1 MVLFN
6 RVFNPGQA
14 PDGDYDVVARGA
26 TSLMAK
32 ELRGMQADSLVQTL
46 KPEQMIH
53 VDERKLTEA
62 QIKARDMDDIL
73 VTEDEASRR
82 QQAQSQAQQEQQD
95 QQTKLM
101 EANLRK
107 ILSDAFKN
115 IAQGQKNTA
124 NADAQLVDTA
134 LGILE
139 KGMQDELAGSAAA
152 GGAPTAPAAPTPVPQ
167 GPSPGGG
174 LAAALAAGAV
184 GPGGGG
190 PAPAPPGPPGP
201 VPEQAGQGIPG

>member
-1 MVLFN
+1 
-6 RVFNPGQA
+6 VFNPNQA

-32 ELRGMQADSLVQTL
+32 ELRGMQADSLVQSL

-62 QIKARDMDDIL
+62 QVKARDMDDIL
-73 VTEDEASRR
+73 VTEDEAGRR
-82 QQAQSQAQQEQQD
+82 QQAQVQDQKDQQD
-95 QQTKLM
+95 QQQKLF

-134 LGILE
+134 LSILE
-139 KGMQDELAGSAAA
+139 RGLQDESAGAAAA
-152 GGAPTAPAAPTPVPQ
+152 GLPPAAPQ
-167 GPSPGGG
+167 GPPGGGG
-174 LAAALAAGAV
+174 LAQALAAGAI
-184 GPGGGG
+184 GAGGNGG
-190 PAPAPPGPPGP
+190 APPLGGAPAPMPGP
-201 VPEQAGQGIPG
+201 AGQGIPQ

>member
-1 MVLFN
+1 
-6 RVFNPGQA
+6 
-14 PDGDYDVVARGA
+14 
-26 TSLMAK
+26 
-32 ELRGMQADSLVQTL
+32 
-46 KPEQMIH
+46 
-53 VDERKLTEA
+53 
-62 QIKARDMDDIL
+62 MDDIL

-82 QQAQSQAQQEQQD
+82 QQAPAQTQQEQQD

-139 KGMQDELAGSAAA
+139 KGMQDDLTGASAA
-152 GGAPTAPAAPTPVPQ
+152 GPSPAPTPQ
-167 GPSPGGG
+167 GPPPGGG
-174 LAAALAAGAV
+174 LAAALATGAV
-184 GPGGGG
+184 GPGVGG
-190 PAPAPPGPPGP
+190 PAPAPVGPPGP
-201 VPEQAGQGIPG
+201 VPEQASQGIPQ

>member
-1 MVLFN
+1 
-6 RVFNPGQA
+6 
-14 PDGDYDVVARGA
+14 
-26 TSLMAK
+26 
-32 ELRGMQADSLVQTL
+32 MQADSLVQTL

-62 QIKARDMDDIL
+62 QVKARDMDDIL
-73 VTEDEASRR
+73 VTEDEAGRR
-82 QQAQSQAQQEQQD
+82 QQIQVQDQQQQQEQQ
-95 QQTKLM
+95 QKLM

-139 KGMQDELAGSAAA
+139 KGMQDELTGATAAGASAAA
-152 GGAPTAPAAPTPVPQ
+152 TPQ
-167 GPSPGGG
+167 GPPAGGG

-184 GPGGGG
+184 GPGANGAAPVPGG
-190 PAPAPPGPPGP
+190 PPAPMPN
-201 VPEQAGQGIPG
+201 QAGQGVPQ